1 MSFTNYLHKLVF
13 PLIILLLAYLPLAGQ
28 TPYVFRH
35 LKVENGLSNNNV
47 KTILKD
53 CEGFLW
59 IGTAN
64 GLNRYDGYSFKVY
77 QPKEKDIHSLLSND
91 IWNLQEDGLGNL
103 WIGSEARYC
112 IYDRDKDNFIT
123 DIPSYLLKI
132 GIQIN
137 GTYKVH
143 VDKRHNLWV
152 LQGQNAFYFN
162 FSHKTLKTFKIDN
175 FPEETPELSISD
187 DGENLYLL
195 WNSTLLKLENNAKKC
210 KRVDN
215 ISLPSNSIIEKHI
228 YIDYH
233 GGIWLYS
240 YTDEQIFYKKNIKSE
255 WNQINLHSKI
265 ETKSNAVRSIL
276 DDSNGHVWI
285 GTDHKG
291 VFIYDYVND
300 NLVNLLNTPM
310 SSTSLASNRINTI
323 YRDDSGVIW
332 LGNFKKGVSYYH
344 ESFHEF
350 IDTQHKECGDIASI
364 LEDKAGNIWLGTDGN
379 GLYVKEKQKGFAIR
393 KLSIPDIAIISLL
406 EDHKGRIWAG
416 SYQDGLFCYENN
428 SIRHFTPENSQLPYS
443 GVWSMKEDRY
453 GNLWIGYVLET
464 LVCFNPDANTAT
476 SYLLPDGN
484 NINVLNICYDYGDK
498 MYIGTTY
505 GLCVM
510 DIVTRKPEM
519 IYANRKE
526 TQPFKQLFISTVF
539 KDDRDILW
547 LAHKQGLTAWD
558 LKNDSLHWFDVNN
571 GLCDNL
577 INSITQDNHGNM
589 WLATSNGLSILEV
602 TPDTQEGVD
611 FSFKNLSTRDGLP
624 ENHFNS
630 HSACKLSSGDLL
642 LGGTSG
648 YTSINPNKLT
658 EKSRPLAKVYFTNL
672 TIGNQHIEVD
682 SIYEGRKLL
691 TTVLGRTPSLSVR
704 YDDYLISI
712 EFAAGDLLNA
722 DKIRYAYKLEGLEEN
737 WINIGG
743 DNQVTFRNIPYRNYK
758 LHIKARYKNQEWQTN
773 YSTLF
778 ISINP
783 PFWLSWWAKLIYI
796 VSITTIV
803 FFIIKSYKKRLQLRS
818 SLSLE
823 KEKAQKQQ
831 ELNEER
837 LRFYTNITHEL
848 KTPLTLILGPLE
860 DLQCDSRIQK
870 EHLKKI
876 SLIHKSTI
884 RLLNLVTQILEF
896 RKTETQNKKLCVIE
910 GNIVEKIQ
918 EIGFKYKELNRN
930 ADITFD
936 MITDADKIQIYF
948 DQEVISMIVDNL
960 LSNAFKYT
968 YKGTITLALRSVI
981 ANDVEYTEI
990 EIADTGIGIPQEDIS
1005 RIFERYYQTNIRK
1018 NMPGFGIGLAL
1029 VKNLVDLH
1037 EGTIL
1042 VDSEPNV
1049 GSSFRVRLITNN
1061 SYPDAIHINT
1071 NLKES
1076 IDEEKSSKP
1085 IVLVV
1090 EDEGDI
1096 RDYIAEA
1103 LMGAY
1108 DVIVAENGEQG
1119 CQVAFTSIPDIVISD
1134 IMMPVKDGI
1143 ELCKE
1148 IKNNIATSHIPVI
1161 LLTAKDTLQDK
1172 TEGYDAG
1179 ADSYV
1184 TKPFSA
1190 SLLKSRVANL
1200 LEGRKKIA
1208 SLISSSTHLKQ
1219 SIIKESL
1226 NKIDNE
1232 FIERITKII
1241 EENLMDEKI
1250 DVPTIAQELSM
1261 SYSSLYRKIKALT
1274 GMSTGEFI
1282 RKLRLRKA
1290 EQLLLSGKYNISEI
1304 AHQVGLN
1311 SVSYFRECF
1320 KEEYGMSPSEYIKR
1334 LK

>member
-162 FSHKTLKTFKIDN
+162 FSHKTLKTFKIEN

-464 LVCFNPDANTAT
+464 LVCFNPDTNTAT

-648 YTSINPNKLT
+648 YTSIAEEL
-658 EKSRPLAKVYFTNL
+658 RY
-672 TIGNQHIEVD
+672 TI
-682 SIYEGRKLL
+682 L
-691 TTVLGRTPSLSVR
+691 
-704 YDDYLISI
+704 
-712 EFAAGDLLNA
+712 
-722 DKIRYAYKLEGLEEN
+722 
-737 WINIGG
+737 
-743 DNQVTFRNIPYRNYK
+743 
-758 LHIKARYKNQEWQTN
+758 
-773 YSTLF
+773 
-778 ISINP
+778 
-783 PFWLSWWAKLIYI
+783 
-796 VSITTIV
+796 
-803 FFIIKSYKKRLQLRS
+803 
-818 SLSLE
+818 
-823 KEKAQKQQ
+823 
-831 ELNEER
+831 
-837 LRFYTNITHEL
+837 
-848 KTPLTLILGPLE
+848 
-860 DLQCDSRIQK
+860 
-870 EHLKKI
+870 
-876 SLIHKSTI
+876 
-884 RLLNLVTQILEF
+884 
-896 RKTETQNKKLCVIE
+896 
-910 GNIVEKIQ
+910 
-918 EIGFKYKELNRN
+918 
-930 ADITFD
+930 
-936 MITDADKIQIYF
+936 
-948 DQEVISMIVDNL
+948 
-960 LSNAFKYT
+960 
-968 YKGTITLALRSVI
+968 
-981 ANDVEYTEI
+981 
-990 EIADTGIGIPQEDIS
+990 
-1005 RIFERYYQTNIRK
+1005 
-1018 NMPGFGIGLAL
+1018 
-1029 VKNLVDLH
+1029 LVD
-1037 EGTIL
+1037 
-1042 VDSEPNV
+1042 DNKDFCSFMSEYL
-1049 GSSFRVRLITNN
+1049 SDE
-1061 SYPDAIHINT
+1061 YAIQVAYN
-1071 NLKES
+1071 
-1076 IDEEKSSKP
+1076 
-1085 IVLVV
+1085 
-1090 EDEGDI
+1090 G
-1096 RDYIAEA
+1096 AEA
-1103 LMGAY
+1103 LKILEKNS
-1108 DVIVAENGEQG
+1108 VN
-1119 CQVAFTSIPDIVISD
+1119 IVISD
-1134 IMMPVKDGI
+1134 IMMPVMNGT
-1143 ELCKE
+1143 ELCRQ
-1148 IKNNIATSHIPVI
+1148 IKTNMQWSHIPVI
-1161 LLTAKDTLQDK
+1161 LLTARMAEEYKS
-1172 TEGYDAG
+1172 EGFEQG
-1179 ADSYV
+1179 ADDYIV
-1184 TKPFSA
+1184 KPFDFK
-1190 SLLKSRVANL
+1190 LLKLRI
-1200 LEGRKKIA
+1200 RK
-1208 SLISSSTHLKQ
+1208 
-1219 SIIKESL
+1219 
-1226 NKIDNE
+1226 
-1232 FIERITKII
+1232 FIEWTEKSHRKFSQKIEVTPNEITITPLDEQFIEKAIKIV
-1241 EENLMDEKI
+1241 EERMSDSDFSVEMLGAELGLSRSHLYKKLMCI
-1250 DVPTIAQELSM
+1250 
-1261 SYSSLYRKIKALT
+1261 T
-1274 GMSTGEFI
+1274 GKGPAEFI
-1282 RKLRLRKA
+1282 RIIRLKRSK
-1290 EQLLLSGKYNISEI
+1290 QLLKESQKQIAEI
-1304 AHQVGLN
+1304 AYEVGFSSPKRFTVN
-1311 SVSYFRECF
+1311 F
-1320 KEEYGMSPSEYIKR
+1320 KNEFGISPSDYIR
-1334 LK
+1334 SLK

>member
-162 FSHKTLKTFKIDN
+162 FSHKTLKTFKIEN

-722 DKIRYAYKLEGLEEN
+722 DKIRYAYKLEGLNTQWYYTNEN
-737 WINIGG
+737 KIAFTTLPPG
-743 DNQVTFRNIPYRNYK
+743 NYK
-758 LHIKARYKNQEWQTN
+758 LLIKACNSDGIWNDEASELNITVSSPIYLCNVAIIL
-773 YSTLF
+773 YILF
-778 ISINP
+778 AIGIISYVIYRFKKHHNIR
-783 PFWLSWWAKLIYI
+783 LEQQRAKLE
-796 VSITTIV
+796 
-803 FFIIKSYKKRLQLRS
+803 Q
-818 SLSLE
+818 E
-823 KEKAQKQQ
+823 QKLL
-831 ELNEER
+831 LNEMK
-837 LRFYTNITHEL
+837 L
-848 KTPLTLILGPLE
+848 KFFT
-860 DLQCDSRIQK
+860 
-870 EHLKKI
+870 
-876 SLIHKSTI
+876 
-884 RLLNLVTQILEF
+884 LEF
-896 RKTETQNKKLCVIE
+896 
-910 GNIVEKIQ
+910 
-918 EIGFKYKELNRN
+918 
-930 ADITFD
+930 
-936 MITDADKIQIYF
+936 
-948 DQEVISMIVDNL
+948 NL
-960 LSNAFKYT
+960 
-968 YKGTITLALRSVI
+968 
-981 ANDVEYTEI
+981 
-990 EIADTGIGIPQEDIS
+990 
-1005 RIFERYYQTNIRK
+1005 
-1018 NMPGFGIGLAL
+1018 
-1029 VKNLVDLH
+1029 
-1037 EGTIL
+1037 
-1042 VDSEPNV
+1042 
-1049 GSSFRVRLITNN
+1049 
-1061 SYPDAIHINT
+1061 
-1071 NLKES
+1071 
-1076 IDEEKSSKP
+1076 
-1085 IVLVV
+1085 
-1090 EDEGDI
+1090 
-1096 RDYIAEA
+1096 
-1103 LMGAY
+1103 
-1108 DVIVAENGEQG
+1108 
-1119 CQVAFTSIPDIVISD
+1119 
-1134 IMMPVKDGI
+1134 
-1143 ELCKE
+1143 
-1148 IKNNIATSHIPVI
+1148 
-1161 LLTAKDTLQDK
+1161 
-1172 TEGYDAG
+1172 
-1179 ADSYV
+1179 
-1184 TKPFSA
+1184 
-1190 SLLKSRVANL
+1190 
-1200 LEGRKKIA
+1200 
-1208 SLISSSTHLKQ
+1208 
-1219 SIIKESL
+1219 
-1226 NKIDNE
+1226 
-1232 FIERITKII
+1232 
-1241 EENLMDEKI
+1241 
-1250 DVPTIAQELSM
+1250 
-1261 SYSSLYRKIKALT
+1261 
-1274 GMSTGEFI
+1274 
-1282 RKLRLRKA
+1282 
-1290 EQLLLSGKYNISEI
+1290 
-1304 AHQVGLN
+1304 
-1311 SVSYFRECF
+1311 
-1320 KEEYGMSPSEYIKR
+1320 
-1334 LK
+1334 